1 MSCCEVE
8 LHVAQIDGVS
18 LSVGKS
24 DVTALTV
31 GSEIYNIDT
40 PPYEGEYL
48 VTPSESPQTLVTSG
62 KRLDQDVVV
71 EAIPSNY
78 GRIAYNGSV
87 ITVW

>member
-40 PPYEGEYL
+40 PPYEGKC
-48 VTPSESPQTLVTSG
+48 TGRTG
-62 KRLDQDVVV
+62 KSTAHGPR
-71 EAIPSNY
+71 
-78 GRIAYNGSV
+78 
-87 ITVW
+87 